1 MTEKSKITSKG
12 QLTMPVAIRR
22 ALGVKE
28 GDMVVFEVSK
38 EGQVRVR
45 PEKKQG
51 RFAKYKGAGLGDI
64 KTKAQMDAWLKDLRG
79 RDE

>member
-1 MTEKSKITSKG
+1 
-12 QLTMPVAIRR
+12 MPVAIRR
-22 ALGVKE
+22 ALGLKE
-28 GDMVVFEVSK
+28 GDTVVFEVNK

-45 PEKKQG
+45 PDKQEN
-51 RFAKYKGAGLGDI
+51 RFAKYRGAGLGDI